1 MKDKIL
7 LAGSSGYVGSCI
19 KRSIEEKF
27 DLIETHRE
35 ITGVNLIKLNEKQCQ
50 EIDKSTKIVIISLGS
65 TELHS
70 DSYIKSVESSINT
83 IACLI
88 DRHKKDIPKAKI
100 IYIST
105 FQVYGEYEGL
115 ISEKTLASPKN
126 TYAVVHYMTEL
137 LLNQYCT
144 KNDVQLCIL
153 RPTNIYGTN
162 DIAFPFRRN
171 TLVPNCFINEAF
183 KSKIITIK
191 SKDRVFRDFINVK
204 DLTKIVEKIIRD
216 LIRNK
221 RLPVIINICSGNTL
235 EILEIAQKTQ
245 RVFNE
250 LMELDIEV
258 ATPNMKKE
266 ILEKD
271 FKSSLNVKSTYLES
285 LNWVFSNSKDIESEL
300 INLIQIYNYNRK
312 V

>member
-27 DLIETHRE
+27 DLIETQRE
-35 ITGVNLIKLNEKQCQ
+35 KTGLNIIQLNEKQCQ
-50 EIDKSTKIVIISLGS
+50 KIDESTKVLIISLGS

-115 ISEKTLASPKN
+115 ISEETLASPKN

-162 DIAFPFRRN
+162 DTCFPFRRK

-191 SKDRVFRDFINVK
+191 SQDRVFRDFINVK
-204 DLTKIVEKIIRD
+204 DLTEIVEKIIRD
-216 LIRNK
+216 LIGSQPIP
-221 RLPVIINICSGNTL
+221 LIINICSGKTL
-235 EILEIAQKTQ
+235 EILEIAKKTQ
-245 RVFNE
+245 RVFNK
-250 LMELDIEV
+250 LMQQDIEV
-258 ATPNMKKE
+258 VTPNMKKE

-271 FKSSLNVKSTYLES
+271 FKSSLSVKSTYLDS
-285 LNWVFSNSKDIESEL
+285 LKWECSNSKDVEREL

-312 V
+312 D